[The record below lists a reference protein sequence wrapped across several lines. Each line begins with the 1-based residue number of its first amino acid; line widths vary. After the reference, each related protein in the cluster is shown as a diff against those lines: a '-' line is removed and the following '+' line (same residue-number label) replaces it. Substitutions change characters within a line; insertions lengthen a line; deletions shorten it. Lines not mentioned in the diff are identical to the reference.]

1 MARHKV
7 MATSTYGKTL
17 VLATFFLTLIGI
29 MAIYSSSAIMAYQ
42 KFGDSF
48 HYVKKQLAVIALG
61 FGSFYAVSKISLA
74 KLKAI
79 ALPLLATALV
89 LLCLTHIS
97 GVGFKAN
104 GASRWI
110 QVLGINFQPA
120 ELAKLALLIFVSKA
134 LAKTPFYKTQF
145 FRDILP
151 PLLVCSLFAALLMAQ
166 PDFGSTVLIF
176 ATTFLLLFVAGLPLR
191 LVLAGFATMAISI
204 GAAVMVSPYRMSRLL
219 SFLDPWADMKSS
231 GFQIIQSYVSFFNGG
246 LLGKGLGESQQKLYF
261 LPEAHTD
268 FVLSIIGEEL
278 GFVGILFVILNFVAI
293 AYCGCHIALKQK
305 TDFSR
310 FLAFGISSI
319 ITLQAIINM
328 GVTMG
333 ALPTK
338 GISLPLVS
346 SGASSVL
353 MFLVAIGI
361 LLRLDR
367 GPVTDPASA
376 EQKSSGRLEPQNP
389 PSPVVYS

>member
-1 MARHKV
+1 MF
-7 MATSTYGKTL
+7 TSNHGKTL
-17 VLATFFLTLIGI
+17 VLATFFLSLIGV

-61 FGSFYAVSKISLA
+61 FMSFYGVSKLSMT
-74 KLKAI
+74 KLKSF
-79 ALPLLATALV
+79 ALPLLGVSLA
-89 LLCLTHIS
+89 LLCLTHVPGI
-97 GVGFKAN
+97 GFKAN
-104 GASRWI
+104 GASRWV

-120 ELAKLALLIFVSKA
+120 ELAKLALLIFVSKS
-134 LAKTPFYKTQF
+134 LAKTPYYKTQF
-145 FRDILP
+145 FRDIVP
-151 PLLVCSLFAALLMAQ
+151 SLLVCSMFAILLMLQ

-191 LVLAGFATMAISI
+191 LVLAGFSTMAISI

-278 GFVGILFVILNFVAI
+278 GIIGIIFVILNFIAI
-293 AYCGCHIALKQK
+293 AYTGCQIALKQK
-305 TDFSR
+305 TDFCR
-310 FLAFGISSI
+310 FLAFGISCV

-353 MFLVAIGI
+353 IFLIAIGL

-367 GPVTDPASA
+367 ATTPHPAHATAPSRTFADKADSQPVQA
-376 EQKSSGRLEPQNP
+376 
-389 PSPVVYS
+389 

>member
-1 MARHKV
+1 MAQPKV
-7 MATSTYGKTL
+7 MATVTSSHGKTL
-17 VLATFFLTLIGI
+17 VLATFFLTLLGI
-29 MAIYSSSAIMAYQ
+29 MAIYSSSAVMAYQ

-61 FGSFYAVSKISLA
+61 FMSFYGVSKISTPR
-74 KLKAI
+74 LKDL
-79 ALPLLATALV
+79 ALPLLALAFV
-89 LLCLTHIS
+89 LLCLTHVPGI
-97 GVGFKAN
+97 GFKAN
-104 GASRWI
+104 GASRWV
-110 QVLGINFQPA
+110 QVLGVSFQPA
-120 ELAKLALLIFVSKA
+120 ELAKLALLIFVAKS

-151 PLLVCSLFAALLMAQ
+151 PLLVCSAFAVLLMLQ

-176 ATTFLLLFVAGLPLR
+176 AVTFMLLFVAGLPLKF
-191 LVLAGFATMAISI
+191 VFAGFGTMALSI

-219 SFLDPWADMKSS
+219 SFLDPWADIKSS
-231 GFQIIQSYVSFFNGG
+231 GFQIIQSYVGFFNGG
-246 LLGKGLGESQQKLYF
+246 LLGKGIGESQQKLYF

-268 FVLSIIGEEL
+268 FVLTIIGEEF
-278 GFVGILFVILNFVAI
+278 GVIGIAFIILNFIAI
-293 AYCGCHIALKQK
+293 AYSGCQIALKQK
-305 TDFSR
+305 VDFSK
-310 FLAFGISSI
+310 FLAFGIAI
-319 ITLQAIINM
+319 MITLQAIINM

-353 MFLVAIGI
+353 MFLMAIGL

-367 GPVTDPASA
+367 QVAAVGPHAVSGLPKDQRIQEAKPAQA
-376 EQKSSGRLEPQNP
+376 
-389 PSPVVYS
+389 

>member
-1 MARHKV
+1 MT
-7 MATSTYGKTL
+7 TSSHGKTL
-17 VLATFFLTLIGI
+17 VLATFFLTLLGV

-48 HYVKKQLAVIALG
+48 HYVKKQLAVMALG
-61 FGSFYAVSKISLA
+61 FVSFYGVSKISMA
-74 KLKAI
+74 KLKDL
-79 ALPLLATALV
+79 ALPLVAVAFV
-89 LLCLTHIS
+89 MLCLTHVPGI
-97 GVGFKAN
+97 GFKAN

-110 QVLGINFQPA
+110 QLFGLNFQPA
-120 ELAKLALLIFVSKA
+120 EFAKLTLIIFVAKS

-151 PLLVCSLFAALLMAQ
+151 PLLVCSLFAVVLMLQ

-176 ATTFLLLFVAGLPLR
+176 ATTFLLLFVAGLPFKA
-191 LVLAGFATMAISI
+191 VLAGFGTMALSI

-219 SFLDPWADMKSS
+219 SFLDPWADVKSS
-231 GFQIIQSYVSFFNGG
+231 GFQIIQSYVGFFNGG
-246 LLGKGLGESQQKLYF
+246 LLGKGIGESQQKLYF

-268 FVLSIIGEEL
+268 FVLSIIGEEF
-278 GFVGILFVILNFVAI
+278 GVIGIAFIILNFIAI
-293 AYCGCHIALKQK
+293 AYSGCQIALKQK
-305 TDFSR
+305 TDFTK
-310 FLAFGISSI
+310 FLAFGIAI
-319 ITLQAIINM
+319 VITLQAIINM

-353 MFLVAIGI
+353 IFLFAIGL

-367 GPVTDPASA
+367 QTVSAKAGQAAHVPLNNQPA
-376 EQKSSGRLEPQNP
+376 
-389 PSPVVYS
+389 V